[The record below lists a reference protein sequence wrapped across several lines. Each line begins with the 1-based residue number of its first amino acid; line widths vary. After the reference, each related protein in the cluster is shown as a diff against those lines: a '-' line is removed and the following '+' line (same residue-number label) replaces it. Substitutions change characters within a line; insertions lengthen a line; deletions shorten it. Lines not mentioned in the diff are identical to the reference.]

1 MKTFRILSLGLAIL
15 AVSCNIST
23 IEDFVVGE
31 NFIKDKTGITM
42 IDTLTLQTSILKFD
56 SIISNSSGRLLVG
69 SNYNSFSGYKN
80 SKAFMEVTF
89 DDNITHTEFVF
100 DSICMVLNYDT
111 YYSGDTTVTQTFEI
125 CQLQEEMELDD
136 NSNLYTTSRFT
147 YNSSPLGSVTLAP
160 RPNTSKSVSIRLAN
174 RLGERLANMIKE
186 KNDTIEDETLFKEF
200 FKGLVIQSKENV
212 KGSMIGFSTADSET
226 TESTETET
234 ENTSTKPEIR
244 LYYHLS
250 PNPDDLSDLYYTFSF
265 SSDGIYFNQVTED
278 DSNTLMEG
286 ISETDNERNTKLTN
300 NYLFAQSGVQVFSKI
315 KIPYVDNLLWMG
327 ENSAYIGATLR
338 LFPVKGTYKTE
349 DLPDSLYV
357 YSADRKNQITGQV
370 TAPGSTETYVYATL
384 NVTIDVE
391 KTVYYELDISSFID
405 TELKENLETNR
416 SFIIGYGSSTAKKT
430 ADHLILGGTNSGKYS
445 PELNVYYYHN

>member
-1 MKTFRILSLGLAIL
+1 
-15 AVSCNIST
+15 
-23 IEDFVVGE
+23 
-31 NFIKDKTGITM
+31 
-42 IDTLTLQTSILKFD
+42 
-56 SIISNSSGRLLVG
+56 
-69 SNYNSFSGYKN
+69 
-80 SKAFMEVTF
+80 
-89 DDNITHTEFVF
+89 
-100 DSICMVLNYDT
+100 
-111 YYSGDTTVTQTFEI
+111 
-125 CQLQEEMELDD
+125 
-136 NSNLYTTSRFT
+136 
-147 YNSSPLGSVTLAP
+147 
-160 RPNTSKSVSIRLAN
+160 
-174 RLGERLANMIKE
+174 
-186 KNDTIEDETLFKEF
+186 
-200 FKGLVIQSKENV
+200 
-212 KGSMIGFSTADSET
+212 MIGFSTADSET
-226 TESTETET
+226 SESTETET
-234 ENTSTKPEIR
+234 TSTKPEIR

-250 PNPDDLSDLYYTFSF
+250 PNPGDLSDLYYTFSF

-338 LFPVKGTYKTE
+338 LFPVKGTYKTA

-370 TAPGSTETYVYATL
+370 TTPGSTETYVYATL

-391 KTVYYELDISSFID
+391 ETVYYEVDISSFID